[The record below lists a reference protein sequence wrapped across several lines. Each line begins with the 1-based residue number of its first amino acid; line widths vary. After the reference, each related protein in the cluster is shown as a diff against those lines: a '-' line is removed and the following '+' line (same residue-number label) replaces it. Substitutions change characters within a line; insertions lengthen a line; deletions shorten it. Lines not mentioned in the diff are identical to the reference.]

1 MERKLKH
8 LDIVFENCESVR
20 LKPDM
25 FTRLIVEGVKPAYS
39 INCFQYSKGEVHD
52 STHCENFSIIINKK
66 GLQQKTEMG
75 TDIKID
81 SLEKRLRRFN
91 DITHIHLYF
100 SDKTDQYIAVPW
112 GGEYMEN
119 EKQTVASRK
128 EEMEINIF

>member
-1 MERKLKH
+1 MPVVPPPNRKKTLSGK
-8 LDIVFENCESVR
+8 
-20 LKPDM
+20 
-25 FTRLIVEGVKPAYS
+25 
-39 INCFQYSKGEVHD
+39 
-52 STHCENFSIIINKK
+52 
-66 GLQQKTEMG
+66 KTEMG

-100 SDKTDQYIAVPW
+100 SDKTDQYIAVPC